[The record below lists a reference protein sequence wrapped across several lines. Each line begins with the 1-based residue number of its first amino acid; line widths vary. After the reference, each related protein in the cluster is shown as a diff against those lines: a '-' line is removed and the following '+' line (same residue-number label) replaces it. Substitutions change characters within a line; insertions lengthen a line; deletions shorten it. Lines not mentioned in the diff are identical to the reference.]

1 MDDNQERKDF
11 SSTESDSQL
20 SADEE
25 TLLDQLGIVGAAR
38 RKFLG
43 QSMAALLGTFAF
55 HLLAKEEAFAT
66 LAAEPDAV
74 FAQAPAV
81 ENAVKVL
88 LKINGSTQRLE
99 VDSRT
104 ALLDALRERLGL
116 TGTKKGCDQ
125 GQCGACTVI
134 VDGRRVL
141 SCLTLAASCEGK
153 EVTTIEGIAEGDNL
167 HPMQA
172 AFIKHDGFQCGY
184 CTPGQICSAVALLQE
199 AKNGDAS
206 HVTNNLRTSTQN
218 LTLSDEEIRERMSG
232 NICRCGAYPGIVA
245 AVREV
250 QSGRETAQAWH
261 FASDEEIAVALN
273 EEGKA
278 DEIV

>member
-25 TLLDQLGIVGAAR
+25 TLLDQLGITGAAR

-81 ENAVKVL
+81 ENAVNVL

-153 EVTTIEGIAEGDNL
+153 EVTTIEGIADGDNL

-184 CTPGQICSAVALLQE
+184 CTPGQICSAVALLDE

-206 HVTNNLRTSTQN
+206 HVTNNLRTRTQN

-245 AVREV
+245 AIREV
-250 QSGRETAQAWH
+250 HSGRETAQTWH

-273 EEGKA
+273 QEGKA